1 VPFTV
6 IIELL
11 SSCLR
16 VVIVCPESTG
26 KSTFASSQLAT
37 YYQCPLV
44 TEYGREFCEEQLAER
59 ELLCNSIDN
68 DNDNNSNNN
77 NNDHPKMIIAQMHSL
92 SKATSDTTSTETE
105 EFIFTEH
112 DFETIMIQQGQRE
125 EEAARKSTNGMI
137 ICDTNIWATL
147 LWYERYKQILLLL
160 LLLQR
165 QVVSC
170 TCYKRS
176 HNFQ

>member
-16 VVIVCPESTG
+16 IVIVGPESTG
-26 KSTFASSQLAT
+26 KSTFASQLAT

-68 DNDNNSNNN
+68 DNDNDNNSNYNN
-77 NNDHPKMIIAQMHSL
+77 NKMII
-92 SKATSDTTSTETE
+92 
-105 EFIFTEH
+105 
-112 DFETIMIQQGQRE
+112 
-125 EEAARKSTNGMI
+125 RK
-137 ICDTNIWATL
+137 
-147 LWYERYKQILLLL
+147 
-160 LLLQR
+160 
-165 QVVSC
+165 
-170 TCYKRS
+170 
-176 HNFQ
+176 